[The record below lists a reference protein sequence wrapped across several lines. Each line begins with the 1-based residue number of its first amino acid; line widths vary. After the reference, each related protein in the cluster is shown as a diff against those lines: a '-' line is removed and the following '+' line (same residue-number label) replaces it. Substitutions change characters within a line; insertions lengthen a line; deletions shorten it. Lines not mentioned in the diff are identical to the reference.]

1 MSTGVVVALP
11 PRARFSMKLSPMV
24 GPQTANREKKN
35 PPENEFRRVG
45 MCCRAGRI
53 ESVIAFLWDHAR
65 RLPIEYGVYTKK
77 EDLGTWD
84 GGSAEM
90 VQNSSD
96 VLYIVRFCM
105 LCEII

>member
-1 MSTGVVVALP
+1 MA
-11 PRARFSMKLSPMV
+11 

-53 ESVIAFLWDHAR
+53 ERLLPFYGITHA
-65 RLPIEYGVYTKK
+65 VYQLSTVRILKK
-77 EDLGTWD
+77 EHIGTWD

-90 VQNSSD
+90 VRNSSA
-96 VLYIVRFCM
+96 VLYIVRFRM

>member
-1 MSTGVVVALP
+1 MEFVSEE
-11 PRARFSMKLSPMV
+11 FSPMV

-77 EDLGTWD
+77 GAHRNLGWR
-84 GGSAEM
+84 E
-90 VQNSSD
+90 
-96 VLYIVRFCM
+96 C
-105 LCEII
+105 

>member
-1 MSTGVVVALP
+1 
-11 PRARFSMKLSPMV
+11 MV

-35 PPENEFRRVG
+35 PLENEFRRVG

-77 EDLGTWD
+77 EPKETWHS
-84 GGSAEM
+84 GSAGM
-90 VQNSSD
+90 VQNSLD
-96 VLYIVRFCM
+96 VLYFVRFRM
-105 LCEII
+105 LWEII

>member
-1 MSTGVVVALP
+1 MGNGTHTRPSIVAP
-11 PRARFSMKLSPMV
+11 TQPQTVYISPMV

-77 EDLGTWD
+77 GAHRNLGWR
-84 GGSAEM
+84 E
-90 VQNSSD
+90 
-96 VLYIVRFCM
+96 C
-105 LCEII
+105 

>member
-1 MSTGVVVALP
+1 
-11 PRARFSMKLSPMV
+11 MV

-65 RLPIEYGVYTKK
+65 LYQLSTVCILKK
-77 EDLGTWD
+77 EQIGTWD

-90 VQNSSD
+90 VQNSSA
-96 VLYIVRFCM
+96 VLYIVRFRM

>member
-1 MSTGVVVALP
+1 
-11 PRARFSMKLSPMV
+11 MV

-35 PPENEFRRVG
+35 RPKNEFRRLG
-45 MCCRAGRI
+45 ICCRADRI
-53 ESVIAFLWDHAR
+53 ENLIAFLWDHAR
-65 RLPIEYGVYTKK
+65 RPPIEYGVYTKK
-77 EDLGTWD
+77 EDLGTWH

-96 VLYIVRFCM
+96 VLYIVRFRM